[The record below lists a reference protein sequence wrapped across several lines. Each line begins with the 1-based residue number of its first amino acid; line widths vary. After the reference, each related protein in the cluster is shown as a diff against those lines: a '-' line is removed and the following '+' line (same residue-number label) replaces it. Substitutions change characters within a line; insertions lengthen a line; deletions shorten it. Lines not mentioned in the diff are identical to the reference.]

1 MPEPTIEQSPG
12 EPRRGNRWLLA
23 VAVLFAGI
31 AVAVLVAALLSGGSD
46 DHRSEEQRIA
56 DLATA
61 EGGEDP
67 FAYTDER
74 SDDFVDRATLG
85 YSHVLYDKSP
95 GGIVA
100 SAKRTARWRPLIEKV
115 AAAHGVDPDTME
127 GMVLLESAGRP
138 DVIAGDDPEV
148 ASGLAQIV
156 ASTGID
162 FLDMDIDLPRSKA
175 LTRQIAK
182 TEAQT
187 ERARKDAQSKK
198 AKVRSKALLKLREL
212 ARRQAQLE
220 RQRRAVDA
228 RFRPAD
234 ALDGMARYLELAQRR
249 FGAADLA
256 TESYHMGIGNLETA
270 IGDYLGTDA
279 SGGAVGGLVDESGM
293 SYSKL
298 FFDSSPLVHAKAWD
312 LLSSLGDDSS
322 TYLWRVLAAER
333 IMELYRQD
341 PAELKRLDELQSAK
355 STQEE
360 VFHPE
365 GETDVFATPDAI
377 RAAMRD
383 GTLEALP
390 HGPDLGYRID
400 KRMGELA
407 PNLGTGPGTYRA
419 LQPAAL
425 AALIYMTAKVRAING
440 DKGRL
445 TVTST
450 VRDQEY
456 QRQLLDINSEATP
469 NYSLHTT
476 GWSFDIARDYTGDKQ
491 AEAFQFVLDRLR
503 ALNVIDYAVEPDAIH
518 VTVSDGAQPLLDAVE

>member
-1 MPEPTIEQSPG
+1 MPETNIEQGPNQ
-12 EPRRGNRWLLA
+12 PRRGNRWLLA

-31 AVAVLVAALLSGGSD
+31 AVAVLVAALLSSGSD
-46 DHRSEEQRIA
+46 DHRSQEQRIA

-61 EGGEDP
+61 EGGDDP
-67 FAYTDER
+67 FGYTDER
-74 SDDFVDRATLG
+74 RGDFVDRATLG
-85 YSHVLYDKSP
+85 NSHVLYEKSP

-100 SAKRTARWRPLIEKV
+100 SAKRTARWRPLIEKA

-156 ASTGID
+156 ASTGSD
-162 FLDMDIDLPRSKA
+162 FLDMDIDLKRSKA
-175 LTRQIAK
+175 LTRQLAE
-182 TEAQT
+182 TEAQI
-187 ERARKDAQSKK
+187 ERARKDTRSKK
-198 AKVRSKALLKLREL
+198 AKVRSKALLKLRQL
-212 ARRQAQLE
+212 TRRQAQLE

-234 ALDGMARYLELAQRR
+234 ALDAMARYLELAQRR
-249 FGAADLA
+249 FGDADLA
-256 TESYHMGIGNLETA
+256 TESYHMGIGNLESA
-270 IGDYLGTDA
+270 IGDYLDTDA
-279 SGGAVGGLVDESGM
+279 SGGAVGGLVDENDM
-293 SYSKL
+293 SYAKL
-298 FFDSSPLVHAKAWD
+298 YFDSSPLLHAKAWD

-333 IMELYRQD
+333 IMDLYRND
-341 PAELKRLDELQSAK
+341 PDELQRLAKLQAAK

-365 GETDVFATPDAI
+365 DDTDVFADPDAI
-377 RAAMRD
+377 RAAMSD

-419 LQPAAL
+419 LQPQAL
-425 AALIYMTAKVRAING
+425 AALIYLTAKVRAIND

-445 TVTST
+445 TLTST

-456 QRQLLDINSEATP
+456 QRRLLDINSEATP

-476 GWSFDIARDYTGDKQ
+476 GWSFDIARDYSSDKQ
-491 AEAFQFVLDRLR
+491 AQAFQFVLDRLR

-518 VTVSDGAQPLLDAVE
+518 VTVSNEAQPLLDATE